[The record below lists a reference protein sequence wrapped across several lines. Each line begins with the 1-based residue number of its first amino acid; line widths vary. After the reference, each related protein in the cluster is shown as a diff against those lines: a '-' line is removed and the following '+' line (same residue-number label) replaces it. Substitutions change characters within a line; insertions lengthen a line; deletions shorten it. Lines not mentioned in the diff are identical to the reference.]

1 MSLNPAEW
9 DIWVAIGF
17 LGQLCFSARF
27 LIQWVSSERERKS
40 VIPIYFWYFSLIGGM
55 ILAVYAF
62 HRRDPVFLLGQSM
75 GILIYVRNL
84 MLIHRARR
92 AGKQPGLPEI
102 PV

>member
-9 DIWVAIGF
+9 DLWVAIGF

-27 LIQWVSSERERKS
+27 LIQWLTSEREGRS
-40 VIPIYFWYFSLIGGM
+40 VIPVYFWYFSLFGGM

-75 GILIYVRNL
+75 GILIYIRNL
-84 MLIHRARR
+84 MLIHRERR
-92 AGKQPGLPEI
+92 AGRRPSAPEI
-102 PV
+102 SV